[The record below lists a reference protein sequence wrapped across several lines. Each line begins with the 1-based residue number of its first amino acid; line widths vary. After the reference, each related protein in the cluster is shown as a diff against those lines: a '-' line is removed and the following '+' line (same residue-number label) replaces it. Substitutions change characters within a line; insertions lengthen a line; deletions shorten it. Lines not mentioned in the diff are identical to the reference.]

1 MESRQEF
8 GDRFTTYL
16 AMHDGLGVA
25 GPQLPLH
32 DEISA

>member
-16 AMHDGLGVA
+16 AMHDGVGGCWTAAAVA
-25 GPQLPLH
+25 
-32 DEISA
+32 